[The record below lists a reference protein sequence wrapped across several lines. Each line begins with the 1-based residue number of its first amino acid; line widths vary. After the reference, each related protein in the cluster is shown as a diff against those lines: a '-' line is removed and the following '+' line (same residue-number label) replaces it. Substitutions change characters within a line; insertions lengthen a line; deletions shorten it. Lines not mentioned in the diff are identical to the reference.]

1 MRRTVTVLVV
11 AALTTLGLTT
21 AADAAS
27 VSYVALGDSYSSGV
41 GAGSYLDSSSC
52 KRSANAYPYRYA
64 SKTGASLS
72 FRACTGAKTSDVVNG
87 QAAALSSATDLVS
100 ITVGGNDAG
109 FTSVMQDCILHG
121 DSGCRTAV
129 TNAISFVEN
138 TLPGRL
144 DTVYS
149 TIRGKAPNA
158 EVVVLGYPHFYKIGG
173 SCPVGLSDT
182 SRGYLN
188 TGADAL
194 DRVMAKEAA
203 NAGFTFADVRPA
215 FTGHEIC
222 SGSPWLHSVT
232 WPVDESYHP
241 TATGQISGYYPTFT
255 AALAALD
262 THVRRR

>member
-1 MRRTVTVLVV
+1 MLRALTVAVV

-21 AADAAS
+21 VAEAAT

-52 KRSANAYPYRYA
+52 KRSAKAYPYLYA

-72 FRACTGAKTSDVVNG
+72 FQACLGAKVADVQNT
-87 QAAALSSATDLVS
+87 QAAALSSRTDLVS
-100 ITVGGNDAG
+100 VTVGGNDAG
-109 FTSVMQDCILHG
+109 FTSVMENCILRG
-121 DSGCRTAV
+121 DAGCKTAV
-129 TNAISFVEN
+129 TNAIAFVEE

-144 DTVYS
+144 DSLYS
-149 TIRGKAPNA
+149 TIRSKAPNA

-173 SCPVGLSDT
+173 SCSVGLSDT

-188 TGADAL
+188 SGADAL
-194 DRVMAKEAA
+194 DTVIEKEAT

-241 TATGQISGYYPTFT
+241 TASGQASGYYPTFT
-255 AALAALD
+255 AAF
-262 THVRRR
+262 